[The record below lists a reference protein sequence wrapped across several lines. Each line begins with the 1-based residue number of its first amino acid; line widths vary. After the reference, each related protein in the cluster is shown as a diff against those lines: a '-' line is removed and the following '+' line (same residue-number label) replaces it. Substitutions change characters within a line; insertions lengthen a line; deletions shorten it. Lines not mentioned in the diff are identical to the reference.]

1 MQQSGWC
8 GCNGQQ
14 SVSYL
19 FYSRV
24 ELKKANKSVA
34 EFIEC
39 SENCRRRILL
49 SALGSPEEKQPAH
62 IMCCDSCTSGELPAK
77 LNIIPFSFVDTGNQ
91 QSVRVRTVPKGIRDE
106 LYEALVT
113 AREQVVST
121 NSGLRMLGPEVVC
134 SDRVIHNLCTKAGR
148 IKSVDD
154 LKSFKGLRAD
164 SYDLFFNIIS
174 EIVPS
179 PRYRR
184 QRL

>member
-1 MQQSGWC
+1 
-8 GCNGQQ
+8 
-14 SVSYL
+14 
-19 FYSRV
+19 
-24 ELKKANKSVA
+24 
-34 EFIEC
+34 
-39 SENCRRRILL
+39 
-49 SALGSPEEKQPAH
+49 
-62 IMCCDSCTSGELPAK
+62 MCCDLCTPGELPAK

-121 NSGLRMLGPEVVC
+121 NSGLHMLGPEVVC
-134 SDRVIHNLCTKAGR
+134 SNRVIHNLCTKAGH

-164 SYDLFFNIIS
+164 LYDLFFNVIS

-184 QRL
+184 QKL